1 MIGNPKVIFIDE
13 ATTGIDPASRG
24 IVWQGIK
31 QEGRN
36 SAVVYTTHAMEEAE
50 AISDKL
56 TIMVDGVYKCFGTLE
71 DIKECYGQSFDVMIK
86 FSAQEI
92 PATTVTAHT
101 KEEVR
106 TYLSGQFNIDV
117 EKEFSADKE
126 AMLLRFYEE
135 FM

>member
-86 FSAQEI
+86 F
-92 PATTVTAHT
+92 TA
-101 KEEVR
+101 
-106 TYLSGQFNIDV
+106 
-117 EKEFSADKE
+117 
-126 AMLLRFYEE
+126 
-135 FM
+135 